1 MSVKD
6 ANFPASVAFDLMNEV
21 LSSSDSER
29 KDAIKQGNAIY
40 AFQLNNTDG
49 KVETWYLDLKEQG
62 KVSKGSGGKPDVT
75 LVLSDKDF
83 SDLVAGKANAQRL
96 FMSGKLKIRGN
107 IMKAT
112 KMEPILKKA
121 QTKAKL

>member
-40 AFQLNNTDG
+40 AFQLSNTDG
-49 KVETWYLDLKEQG
+49 NVETWYLDLKEQG

>member
-6 ANFPASVAFDLMNEV
+6 ASFPASAAFDVMNEV
-21 LSSSDSER
+21 LSSSDAER
-29 KDAIKQGNAIY
+29 KDAIKQGGAIY
-40 AFQLNNTDG
+40 AFQLSNAEG
-49 KVETWYLDLKEQG
+49 KTETWYLDLKEQG
-62 KVSKGSGGKPDVT
+62 KVSKGSGGKADVT

-96 FMSGKLKIRGN
+96 FMGGKLKIRGN